1 MGFMNSEALLDLL
14 CEEKLMTEK
23 QRQFVLQQQEK
34 QRQNLQRKHRF
45 RRRDDKRKVQK
56 TEPELLDIILSL
68 RLEIG
73 GNKSRILTEEVIL
86 RAVSLRKKI
95 PFKKLDPLELDIE
108 IVTKTIPKSFAVNHL
123 ILPFDIR
130 NGVLEVVTCNP
141 DNQLVLE
148 DVERATQL
156 KVRPYLSTKS
166 DIKKMLVEF
175 FGFQQS
181 ITAAEVQFGTPG
193 VGPDVDIGNLEQYIK
208 LSTAKELSSSDQ
220 HIKSAVNHIIN
231 YALDQRASDI
241 HIEPKRDACE
251 IRFRIDGVLH
261 SIYKLPKAVHSA
273 ITSRVKTLSRLDIAE
288 KRRPQDGRIKVGQSD
303 DSGDV
308 EIRVSTVPVAFGE
321 KTVMRILDPEVIFQ
335 DLGELGFSR
344 RDAVVY
350 NSFTSAPHGIV
361 FVTGPTGSGKS
372 TTLYSTLKKMAT
384 PEKNIVTVEDPVE
397 MVYEEFNQI
406 AVQAQI
412 DVTFSNIL
420 RNILRQDPDIIM
432 IGEIRDLETAT
443 YATQA
448 ALTGHKVLTTLHTE
462 DSIGGLVRL
471 LNMNIEAFLISST
484 VVSVMAQRLLRKIC
498 PHCVTTYKPTPTELQ
513 RIGYSPQ
520 DIRKAEFRTG
530 TGCGHCQYT
539 GYKGRVGIFELLI
552 LDEMVRG
559 AIIEQKTSQDIRKI
573 SIESTGLVT
582 LLEDGLVKAA
592 AGLTTID
599 EVLRSLPRLQKPRPL
614 PELQRLLEG

>member
-1 MGFMNSEALLDLL
+1 MGFLNSEALLDLL
-14 CEEKLMTEK
+14 CEEKLMTDK

-34 QRQNLQRKHRF
+34 LRQNLGRKYGG
-45 RRRDDKRKVQK
+45 RRRDDKKNIPKSV
-56 TEPELLDIILSL
+56 PELLDIIVSL

-73 GNKSRILTEEVIL
+73 GNASRILTEEIIL
-86 RAVSLRKKI
+86 RAVSFRKKI
-95 PFKKLDPLELDIE
+95 PFKKLDPLKLDIE

-141 DNQLVLE
+141 DNQAVLE
-148 DVERATQL
+148 DIERATQL
-156 KVRPYLSTKS
+156 KVRPYLSTRD

-181 ITAAEVQFGTPG
+181 ISAAEVQFGAPG
-193 VGPDVDIGNLEQYIK
+193 VGPGVDIGNLEQYIK
-208 LSTAKELSSSDQ
+208 LSSAKELSSSDQ

-261 SIYKLPKAVHSA
+261 SIYKLPKVVHSA

-303 DSGDV
+303 DSRDV

-321 KTVMRILDPEVIFQ
+321 KTVMRILDTEVIFQ

-361 FVTGPTGSGKS
+361 FVTGPTGSGKT
-372 TTLYSTLKKMAT
+372 TTLYSTLKKLAT
-384 PEKNIVTVEDPVE
+384 PEKNIITVEDPVE
-397 MVYEEFNQI
+397 MVYDEFNQI

-412 DVTFSNIL
+412 DITFSTIL

-432 IGEIRDLETAT
+432 IGEIRDLETAIH
-443 YATQA
+443 ATQA
-448 ALTGHKVLTTLHTE
+448 ALTGHLVFSTLHTNDAVSSIIRLE
-462 DSIGGLVRL
+462 DLGL
-471 LNMNIEAFLISST
+471 EPFLIAST
-484 VVSVMAQRLLRKIC
+484 MLGALAQRLVRRIC
-498 PHCVTTYKPTPTELQ
+498 IHCAETYKVDAQELQ
-513 RIGYSPQ
+513 RMGFPVS
-520 DIRKAEFRTG
+520 E
-530 TGCGHCQYT
+530 
-539 GYKGRVGIFELLI
+539 KG
-552 LDEMVRG
+552 
-559 AIIEQKTSQDIRKI
+559 
-573 SIESTGLVT
+573 
-582 LLEDGLVKAA
+582 
-592 AGLTTID
+592 
-599 EVLRSLPRLQKPRPL
+599 EV
-614 PELQRLLEG
+614 ELQRGKGCPQCRGTGYSGRCAIFEVFPMSEQLKKLVTAKASDAELRQVAVREGMTTLREDAWAKVKKGVTTLEEALRVTGDV

>member
-1 MGFMNSEALLDLL
+1 MSFLNSEALLDLL
-14 CEEKLMTEK
+14 FEEKLMTEK
-23 QRQFVLQQQEK
+23 QRQFVLQQRDK
-34 QRQNLQRKHRF
+34 QRQNLLRKQGG
-45 RRRDDKRKVQK
+45 RRRDDSGKAPKG
-56 TEPELLDIILSL
+56 EPELLDIILAL

-73 GNKSRILTEEVIL
+73 GNKTRILDEELIL
-86 RAVSLRKKI
+86 RAVSFRKKI

-123 ILPFDIR
+123 ILPFEIR

-141 DNQLVLE
+141 DNQAVLE
-148 DVERATQL
+148 DIERATQL
-156 KVRPYLSTKS
+156 KVNPSLSTRS

-181 ITAAEVQFGTPG
+181 ISAAEVQFGAPG
-193 VGPDVDIGNLEQYIK
+193 VGPGVDIGNLEQYIK
-208 LSTAKELSSSDQ
+208 LSSAKELSSSDQ
-220 HIKSAVNHIIN
+220 HIKAAVNHIIN

-251 IRFRIDGVLH
+251 VRFRIDGVLH

-273 ITSRVKTLSRLDIAE
+273 VTSRIKTLSRMDIAE

-303 DSGDV
+303 EGGDV

-335 DLGELGFSR
+335 DLNELGFSR

-372 TTLYSTLKKMAT
+372 TTLYSTLKKIAT

-397 MVYEEFNQI
+397 MVHEEFNQI
-406 AVQAQI
+406 SVQSQI

-432 IGEIRDLETAT
+432 IGEIRDLETAIH
-443 YATQA
+443 ATQA
-448 ALTGHKVLTTLHTE
+448 ALTGHLVFSTLHTN
-462 DSIGGLVRL
+462 DAVSSIIRLGDLGL
-471 LNMNIEAFLISST
+471 EPFLIAST
-484 VVSVMAQRLLRKIC
+484 MLGTLAQRLVRRIC
-498 PHCVTTYKPTPTELQ
+498 PHCAESYKVDAQEIQRMGFPVSEKDEVILQRGKGCHQCRNTGYIGRCAIFEVFPMSEQLKKLVSAKASDAELRQVAIREGMTTLREDAWSKVKQGVTTLEEAL
-513 RIGYSPQ
+513 RV
-520 DIRKAEFRTG
+520 TG
-530 TGCGHCQYT
+530 D
-539 GYKGRVGIFELLI
+539 V
-552 LDEMVRG
+552 
-559 AIIEQKTSQDIRKI
+559 
-573 SIESTGLVT
+573 
-582 LLEDGLVKAA
+582 
-592 AGLTTID
+592 
-599 EVLRSLPRLQKPRPL
+599 
-614 PELQRLLEG
+614 

>member
-1 MGFMNSEALLDLL
+1 MGFLNSEALLDLL

-34 QRQNLQRKHRF
+34 QRQNLQRKHRV

-108 IVTKTIPKSFAVNHL
+108 IVTKTIPRSFAVNHL

-141 DNQLVLE
+141 DNQTVLE
-148 DVERATQL
+148 DIERATQL

-181 ITAAEVQFGTPG
+181 ITAAEVQFGAPG

-397 MVYEEFNQI
+397 MVHEEFNQI

-412 DVTFSNIL
+412 GVTFSNIL

-448 ALTGHKVLTTLHTE
+448 ALTGHLVFSTLHTN
-462 DSIGGLVRL
+462 DAVSSIIRLRDLGL
-471 LNMNIEAFLISST
+471 EPFLIAST
-484 VVSVMAQRLLRKIC
+484 MLGTLAQRLVRRIC
-498 PHCVTTYKPTPTELQ
+498 PHCTESYKVDAQELQ
-513 RIGYSPQ
+513 RMGFPVSEKDEVTLQ
-520 DIRKAEFRTG
+520 RGKGCHQCRG
-530 TGCGHCQYT
+530 TGYL
-539 GYKGRVGIFELLI
+539 GRCAIFEIFPMSEQLKKLVSAKAPDADLRQVAI
-552 LDEMVRG
+552 REGMTTLREDAWTKVKKGVTTLEEALRVTGDE
-559 AIIEQKTSQDIRKI
+559 
-573 SIESTGLVT
+573 
-582 LLEDGLVKAA
+582 
-592 AGLTTID
+592 
-599 EVLRSLPRLQKPRPL
+599 
-614 PELQRLLEG
+614 